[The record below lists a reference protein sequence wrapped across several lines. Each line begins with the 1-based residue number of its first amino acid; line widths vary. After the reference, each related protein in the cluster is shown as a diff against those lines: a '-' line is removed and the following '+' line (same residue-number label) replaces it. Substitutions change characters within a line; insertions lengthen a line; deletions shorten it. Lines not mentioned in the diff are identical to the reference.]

1 MTENDADRQMAELK
15 SENERLRALL
25 HQSGIETAD
34 ASLALARR
42 DYRHERQLAGEQ
54 TRVAQAEENAR
65 LAEDRADLA
74 EAKHTDLTVI
84 HAALLTNTEFS
95 RQILENSTDCI
106 KVLDLEGRLEFMSAG
121 GMHVMEID
129 DFAPFVMCPWVDFWH
144 GEQRGMAQKALAT
157 AKTGEVG
164 RFVGPTPTAK
174 GNLRWWEV
182 VVSPIRGR
190 DGGVEKLLSI
200 SRDVTARHSADEHQR
215 MLFEEMHHRIKNTI
229 TTTLG
234 IVEQSL
240 RGAATKKEALRAI
253 RERLA
258 AIGKAHDLL
267 IENKWISADIR
278 EVVAGAVSA
287 YIGDGAR
294 VAMTGERILLTSR
307 AALTLAMLLNELSTN
322 AVKYGAWSTEAGQVV
337 VSWVI
342 EGNQFHFRWSEQ
354 YGPPVRPPARQSF
367 GTRLIETA
375 LPGAL
380 EGVATLRYEA
390 TGLVL
395 EFRAP
400 LASLT
405 VLTGVAQNEV

>member
-1 MTENDADRQMAELK
+1 
-15 SENERLRALL
+15 
-25 HQSGIETAD
+25 
-34 ASLALARR
+34 
-42 DYRHERQLAGEQ
+42 
-54 TRVAQAEENAR
+54 
-65 LAEDRADLA
+65 
-74 EAKHTDLTVI
+74 
-84 HAALLTNTEFS
+84 
-95 RQILENSTDCI
+95 LENSTDCI

-121 GMHVMEID
+121 GMSVMEID
-129 DFAPFVMCPWVDFWH
+129 DFAPFVMCPWVDLWH

-164 RFVGPTPTAK
+164 RFVGPTLTAK

-182 VVSPIRGR
+182 VVAPIRGR

-229 TTTLG
+229 ATTLG

-287 YIGDGAR
+287 YIGDDR
-294 VAMTGERILLTSR
+294 
-307 AALTLAMLLNELSTN
+307 
-322 AVKYGAWSTEAGQVV
+322 
-337 VSWVI
+337 
-342 EGNQFHFRWSEQ
+342 
-354 YGPPVRPPARQSF
+354 
-367 GTRLIETA
+367 
-375 LPGAL
+375 
-380 EGVATLRYEA
+380 
-390 TGLVL
+390 
-395 EFRAP
+395 
-400 LASLT
+400 
-405 VLTGVAQNEV
+405 

>member
-25 HQSGIETAD
+25 HQSGIEAAD
-34 ASLALARR
+34 ASLASARR
-42 DYRHERQLAGEQ
+42 DYRHERQLVGEH
-54 TRVAQAEENAR
+54 TRIAQAQENAR

-74 EAKHTDLTVI
+74 EAKHADLTAI
-84 HAALLTNTEFS
+84 HAALVTNTEIS

-106 KVLDLEGRLEFMSAG
+106 KVLDLEGRLEFMSSG

-164 RFVGPTPTAK
+164 RFVGPTLTAK

-182 VVSPIRGR
+182 VVSPIRGL

-215 MLFEEMHHRIKNTI
+215 MLIEEMRHRIKNTI
-229 TTTLG
+229 ATTLG

-240 RGAATKKEALRAI
+240 RGAATKEKALRAI
-253 RERLA
+253 RERLV

-267 IENKWISADIR
+267 IENKWINADIR

-342 EGNQFHFRWSEQ
+342 EGDQFHFWWSEQ

-367 GTRLIETA
+367 GTCLIETA
-375 LPGAL
+375 LPRAL